1 MFRGFAMPAAAA
13 LAATALLGGAAPA
26 AAAGAVTATAAGAAL
41 ATAAGA
47 APATALGARQA
58 GDVCFWTGAGQHGS
72 SWCYAPPGYTDVP
85 EFLHDKAAS
94 FRSNADTAVYAIDW
108 GRGTCHYRLIRAQD
122 LADNWPWGARLDGV
136 ADTAMNCEVG

>member
-13 LAATALLGGAAPA
+13 FAATALLGGAA
-26 AAAGAVTATAAGAAL
+26 TATAAGAVP

-47 APATALGARQA
+47 APVTALGAPQA

-72 SWCYAPPGYTDVP
+72 SWCYTAPGYTDVP

-94 FRSNADTAVYAIDW
+94 FRSNADAAVYAIDW
-108 GRGTCHYRLIRAQD
+108 GRGTCYYRLIRAHD

-136 ADTAMNCEVG
+136 ADTTMNCEVG